1 MAPIDTHDGGMR
13 TTKPASSLGLG
24 RLARA
29 FSLDDPPSMGFLFTN
44 GDHMRKNSV
53 KQKTSAL
60 LAWSGRESSG
70 EGEILGVLFVY
81 HIQSS

>member
-1 MAPIDTHDGGMR
+1 MAPKHRHGGGMR
-13 TTKPASSLGLG
+13 TTKPADSLGLG

-29 FSLDDPPSMGFLFTN
+29 FSLDDPPFLFTN
-44 GDHMRKNSV
+44 GNLMRKNSV